1 MYKLINEISDRAFNS
16 ALRRG
21 KSVDRESCINAL
33 AEELKEYWAACGTPI
48 TGYDQEL
55 TELEAIWNNDKQYV
69 DYYNRHLHNT
79 SLDEM
84 ADVFISAATLLHTA
98 KEHTADLQHS
108 VEYVLCCGPIFY
120 ICNIIGSPEEANMLR
135 RAINAKLLYN
145 DIRND

>member
-1 MYKLINEISDRAFNS
+1 
-16 ALRRG
+16 
-21 KSVDRESCINAL
+21 
-33 AEELKEYWAACGTPI
+33 
-48 TGYDQEL
+48 
-55 TELEAIWNNDKQYV
+55 
-69 DYYNRHLHNT
+69 
-79 SLDEM
+79 M

-120 ICNIIGSPEEANMLR
+120 ICNIIGSPEETNMLR